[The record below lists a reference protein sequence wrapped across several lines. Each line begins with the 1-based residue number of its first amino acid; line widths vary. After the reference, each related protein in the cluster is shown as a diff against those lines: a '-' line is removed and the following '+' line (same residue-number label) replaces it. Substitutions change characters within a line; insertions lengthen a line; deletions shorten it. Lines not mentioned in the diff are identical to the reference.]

1 MFGTGSVRLRNHPQQ
16 TNPSNSDICL
26 RATPAA
32 RIGLAVSPRE
42 LLVLIIRDHGL
53 RSSLIGRL
61 SLRGENLLT
70 IERDPQDPELARL
83 ARPPA
88 ILIIDTEI
96 LGDRLPALRQGSHW
110 EAIVVLAPRA

>member
-1 MFGTGSVRLRNHPQQ
+1 
-16 TNPSNSDICL
+16 
-26 RATPAA
+26 
-32 RIGLAVSPRE
+32 VSPRE

-110 EAIVVLAPRA
+110 EAIVVLAPSAETVSDDNRVRVLDRQHALAQLTETLDHWREQQPE